1 MPEVTK
7 KPTLR
12 DVSRATGLSV
22 YTVSR
27 ALSNRDGVSTASRE
41 RVLKAARDL
50 GYVPNRAAQELRRNT
65 RSSVAVITASTSN
78 YYYLDL
84 MTGIQRTL
92 RLSDRAAIVA
102 DVAAEGVYTRAVED
116 SLVHDLIQSRTAGVI
131 ATLTLSRRNIQLLEK
146 WDIPVVFV
154 DSAPPEGA
162 DRVPSITTDNIGASM
177 KVGAHLAGHGYTDW
191 LFLAY
196 PARWS
201 TRAQRE
207 RGLCEAA
214 SAYGATLEVLE
225 SENDTASAYS
235 TLSRYLDTPGRT
247 LPRVIIAGNN
257 PMVHGALR
265 VLQDRAVKVPDEV
278 AIVAFDEFPWAPL
291 LDSPLT
297 VLNEDSETI
306 GVLAAQILT
315 GIIDEQVEAERLGKA
330 TTPVYRPEHRQEM
343 TADLIIRKSCGC

>member
-1 MPEVTK
+1 MIK
-7 KPTLR
+7 KPTLH
-12 DVSRATGLSV
+12 DVSRAVGLSV

-27 ALSNRDGVSTASRE
+27 ALSNRDGVSAASRE
-41 RVLKAARDL
+41 RVLQAAREL

-92 RLSDRAAIVA
+92 RLSDRTAIVA
-102 DVAAEGVYTRAVED
+102 DVAAEGVYTRAVEE
-116 SLVHDLIQSRTAGVI
+116 SLVNDLIQSRTAGVI
-131 ATLTLSRRNIQLLEK
+131 ATLTLSPQSIQLFEK
-146 WDIPVVFV
+146 WEIPVVFV
-154 DSAPPEGA
+154 DSAPPKGA
-162 DRVPSITTDNIGASM
+162 DRVPSITTDNFGASM
-177 KVGAHLAGHGYTDW
+177 KVGAHLGDHGYTDW

-207 RGLCEAA
+207 RGLREAA
-214 SAYGATLEVLE
+214 AAYGATLEVLE
-225 SENDTASAYS
+225 SENDTASAYAA
-235 TLSRYLDTPGRT
+235 LSGYLAVPGRS

-265 VLQDRAVKVPDEV
+265 VLRDRGVTVPSEA

-291 LDSPLT
+291 LDPPLT

-306 GVLAAQILT
+306 GVLAAQTLAR
-315 GIIDEQVEAERLGKA
+315 IIDEQVEAERLGKPP
-330 TTPVYRPEHRQEM
+330 TPVYRPEYRQEM
-343 TADLIIRKSCGC
+343 PAELIIRKSCGC